1 MSKCAKPLDCDTP
14 LRVSRSPCSLEN
26 YSLSESQSL
35 LRSSFYM
42 EATCFKFGN
51 VSDRLWGWT
60 RSLRASGASEQRSQF
75 PSYTYTLYCLAYISC
90 YYLTFSAISDITLHF
105 TMCYWN
111 SAIYVKLFTNCK
123 LLSVGNSIKT
133 SGSSGWCDYFTVPM
147 CQSVG
152 LWLTFTRPSLAVLTR
167 KL

>member
-1 MSKCAKPLDCDTP
+1 
-14 LRVSRSPCSLEN
+14 
-26 YSLSESQSL
+26 
-35 LRSSFYM
+35 M
-42 EATCFKFGN
+42 EATYFKLWN
-51 VSDRLWGWT
+51 VSDRMWRWT
-60 RSLRASGASEQRSQF
+60 TFLRASGASEQRSQF
-75 PSYTYTLYCLAYISC
+75 PSYTYTFYCLAYISC
-90 YYLTFSAISDITLHF
+90 CNLILSDISDTTLHF

-167 KL
+167 KLLPNLKPIPFAFVIRYGGDLFQTWERVGSVVKLD